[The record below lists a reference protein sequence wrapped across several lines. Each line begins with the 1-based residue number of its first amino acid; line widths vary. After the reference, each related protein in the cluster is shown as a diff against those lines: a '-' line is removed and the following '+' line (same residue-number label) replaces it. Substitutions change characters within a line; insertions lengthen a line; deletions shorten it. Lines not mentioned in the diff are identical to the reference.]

1 MAQVA
6 WSRGYLHGIGKPNIE
21 RAFARQR
28 SLENIRYRRVAL
40 AAQKLVRALDRIRR
54 QIFQDNARRP
64 YT

>member
-6 WSRGYLHGIGKPNIE
+6 WSRGYLHGIGKPNIA

-28 SLENIRYRRVAL
+28 SLENIRYRRAAL